1 MNGIGQSF
9 KNPLSLIL
17 AALTTLALLGA
28 WQFSKESPG
37 VDYYVAWVAADA
49 VNNDTPHKIYDS
61 SSRYI
66 LAVLYR
72 NKADAQKDAPRQK
85 QMAAYRTE
93 LHMTATPF
101 LYWITGLLTTGD
113 YERDL
118 TLWHLLSLVF
128 VTISILVMCRLLKYS
143 PATSLAILLP
153 ILVWFAPLQSDL
165 RVGNVNSFQ
174 LGLIGLIFWLQSRQA
189 NRGYLFATGLAI
201 GLLVMFKPNLGPV
214 ALMFAGGWLVRGQF
228 MQLGVSLAGMVTGA
242 LTAVLTSSIWV
253 GSATVWP
260 DWLKFIQLV
269 VGHSFGQKSG
279 NYASVSQISSS
290 ISPLVSSSISPL
302 GQLSTAII
310 LSLLCL
316 ACFWWGRRRVNASAS
331 ELDDKNRLFVENS
344 LLIATGCIITMLAST
359 LVWLHYYLLIIPM
372 LIVALRPWQEAGP
385 MKFVPLMM
393 LRVLPVVAMVILMET
408 ALPVIFG
415 SDAKS
420 FRSVATTVSV
430 VTLLVVGLWQF
441 AYGIT
446 GQVDPELDEAPAA
459 H

>member
-1 MNGIGQSF
+1 MSGIGQSF
-9 KNPLSLIL
+9 KNPLNLIL
-17 AALTTLALLGA
+17 AALTILALLGA

-49 VNNDTPHKIYDS
+49 VNNDTPHNIYDS
-61 SSRYI
+61 SSRYT

-101 LYWITGLLTTGD
+101 LYWVTGLLTTGD

-118 TLWHLLSLVF
+118 TLWHLLSLIL
-128 VTISILVMCRLLKYS
+128 VTISILVMCRLLKFT

-153 ILVWFAPLQSDL
+153 VLVWFAPLQSDL

-214 ALMFAGGWLVRGQF
+214 ALMFAGGWLVRRQF

-253 GSATVWP
+253 GSTTVWL

-279 NYASVSQISSS
+279 NYATVSQISSG
-290 ISPLVSSSISPL
+290 ISPL

-316 ACFWWGRRRVNASAS
+316 AFFWWGRRRVNASAS
-331 ELDDKNRLFVENS
+331 DLDDKNRLFVENS

-372 LIVALRPWQEAGP
+372 LIVTLRPWQEAGP
-385 MKFVPLMM
+385 MKIIPLLM
-393 LRVLPVVAMVILMET
+393 LRVLPVVAMVILLET

-415 SDAKS
+415 SDARS
-420 FRSVATTVSV
+420 FRSVATTVSA

-446 GQVDPELDEAPAA
+446 GQVDPEHDEAPVA